1 MKSIKLDITNNQRI
15 FLMMAMAMIFF
26 MWGLLTNL
34 NFFLYRHL
42 SYIFKLSYSISTLID
57 ITFFFAYLVVSL
69 QAGNLISKIG
79 YKKGI
84 IVGWVLALLGCT
96 IFVISIRAGFYNLFL
111 MALFISATG
120 ITVLQVGA
128 NLYVVLLGEQES
140 APSRL
145 VLTQAFNSLG
155 GVMGPVLSGLIL
167 HHFISVPKEVLDNV
181 ATDIDLIQ
189 IQAPYISYIYIYL
202 AIAMG
207 LFAIVLILLYMPEID
222 THLLEPLNKVKS
234 LRRRHVMHF
243 SQLRLGAFAIF
254 AYVGAEVSLSVYLSE
269 FAPAMAEYYWML
281 MLVGRFIGSGF
292 LKIFN
297 VNDALGVVALVSASL
312 VAMAICLPES
322 MNSFNFTLVMCVG
335 LFNSIMFPC
344 IFTMGVSGLGK
355 YSIDGSAVLIMF
367 IVGGAVIPFNVRNF
381 SFVNYDLALL
391 IVVACYIYISLYGF
405 KFSKYEKRDDLTD
418 DQILV

>member
-1 MKSIKLDITNNQRI
+1 M
-15 FLMMAMAMIFF
+15 
-26 MWGLLTNL
+26 
-34 NFFLYRHL
+34 
-42 SYIFKLSYSISTLID
+42 
-57 ITFFFAYLVVSL
+57 
-69 QAGNLISKIG
+69 
-79 YKKGI
+79 
-84 IVGWVLALLGCT
+84 
-96 IFVISIRAGFYNLFL
+96 
-111 MALFISATG
+111 
-120 ITVLQVGA
+120 
-128 NLYVVLLGEQES
+128 
-140 APSRL
+140 
-145 VLTQAFNSLG
+145 
-155 GVMGPVLSGLIL
+155 
-167 HHFISVPKEVLDNV
+167 
-181 ATDIDLIQ
+181 
-189 IQAPYISYIYIYL
+189 
-202 AIAMG
+202 
-207 LFAIVLILLYMPEID
+207 
-222 THLLEPLNKVKS
+222 
-234 LRRRHVMHF
+234 
-243 SQLRLGAFAIF
+243 
-254 AYVGAEVSLSVYLSE
+254 SLSVYLSE